1 MEAVAAVDRLGT
13 RGLERH
19 LGLHAATGADCIV
32 HLALGTSIATAAT
45 TAAATGL
52 LGCIPARFALF
63 GFVKAFGLVK
73 FLFFISEDK
82 NVAASSTGNVLF
94 HVLF

>member
-1 MEAVAAVDRLGT
+1 MEAVSAIDRLGT

-19 LGLHAATGADCIV
+19 LGLYAATGADRIV

-45 TAAATGL
+45 ATGL
-52 LGCIPARFALF
+52 LGRIPARLAFF

-73 FLFFISEDK
+73 FLLFISEDK